1 MSCKNRYVFFF
12 QKSLRFYFTP
22 SLLRPNV
29 RFWDSGQN
37 IYLQYI
43 FIFMVNV
50 QRFVL
55 FVAID
60 EHASNNRS
68 NTSATTSSLENEG

>member
-1 MSCKNRYVFFF
+1 MFFF
-12 QKSLRFYFTP
+12 QKSLRFFYFTP
-22 SLLRPNV
+22 PLLRPNL
-29 RFWDSGQN
+29 RFWGSGQN

-50 QRFVL
+50 QRFAL